1 MVIEWACLGQEV
13 GLRGPAASLVFSK
26 TLYSHSIFQ
35 LEEKGSL
42 PVFAFISSYIFSHF
56 NRKKIV
62 ILILSNL
69 HLEILDCVMKA
80 CIR

>member
-1 MVIEWACLGQEV
+1 MGS
-13 GLRGPAASLVFSK
+13 RGPAASLVFSK

-35 LEEKGSL
+35 PEEKGSL
-42 PVFAFISSYIFSHF
+42 LVFAFICSNIFSHL

-69 HLEILDCVMKA
+69 HLEILNCVMKA
-80 CIR
+80 YIG

>member
-1 MVIEWACLGQEV
+1 M
-13 GLRGPAASLVFSK
+13 RGPAASLVFSK

-42 PVFAFISSYIFSHF
+42 LVFAFISSYIFSHF

-80 CIR
+80 CIG

>member
-1 MVIEWACLGQEV
+1 MLIEWAYLGQEV
-13 GLRGPAASLVFSK
+13 GLRGRAASLVFSK
-26 TLYSHSIFQ
+26 TLYSHSVFQ

-42 PVFAFISSYIFSHF
+42 LVFAFISSYIFSHF

-80 CIR
+80 CIG

>member
-26 TLYSHSIFQ
+26 TLYSHSVFQ
-35 LEEKGSL
+35 PEEKGSL
-42 PVFAFISSYIFSHF
+42 LVFAFISSYISSHL

-80 CIR
+80 CIG

>member
-26 TLYSHSIFQ
+26 TLYSHSVFQ

-42 PVFAFISSYIFSHF
+42 LVFAFISSYIFSHL

-69 HLEILDCVMKA
+69 HLEILNCVMKA
-80 CIR
+80 CIG

>member
-1 MVIEWACLGQEV
+1 MLIEWAYLGQEV
-13 GLRGPAASLVFSK
+13 GLRGRAASLVFSK
-26 TLYSHSIFQ
+26 TLYSHSVFQ

-42 PVFAFISSYIFSHF
+42 LVFAFISSYIFSHL

-69 HLEILDCVMKA
+69 HLEILNCVMKA
-80 CIR
+80 CIG

>member
-1 MVIEWACLGQEV
+1 MLIEWAYLGQEV

-42 PVFAFISSYIFSHF
+42 LVFAFISSYIFSH
-56 NRKKIV
+56 KKIV
-62 ILILSNL
+62 ILILFNL

>member
-1 MVIEWACLGQEV
+1 M
-13 GLRGPAASLVFSK
+13 RGPAASLVFSK

-42 PVFAFISSYIFSHF
+42 LVFAFISSYIFSHF